1 MSSNT
6 FMLFLIF
13 LVGIGTNLAA
23 FLPPK
28 VNSNFTNGNSI
39 VPEESFKHLASQLDN
54 ETVALLDELFDLGKK
69 ILAIQDRFFELMD
82 ADKVL
87 YLTTNSSMT
96 FKNIYRMAI

>member
-6 FMLFLIF
+6 FMPFLLF
-13 LVGIGTNLAA
+13 LVGIGTSLAA
-23 FLPPK
+23 ILPPK
-28 VNSNFTNGNSI
+28 VNSNFTNGNSNL
-39 VPEESFKHLASQLDN
+39 PEESLKHLTVQLDN

-82 ADKVL
+82 ENKVL

-96 FKNIYRMAI
+96 FKNIYRMDI